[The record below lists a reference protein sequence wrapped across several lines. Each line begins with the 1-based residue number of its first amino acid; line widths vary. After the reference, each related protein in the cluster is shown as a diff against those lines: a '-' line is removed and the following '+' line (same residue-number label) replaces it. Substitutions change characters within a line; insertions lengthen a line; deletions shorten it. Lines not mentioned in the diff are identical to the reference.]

1 MSQFSISGAA
11 SGIDTASI
19 INSLVSV
26 QQNQQRLLQTQQS
39 TQQQASSALGSL
51 ITTLNTLG
59 TQAGK
64 LATTAN
70 WHGSSAATTSSNV
83 TATATGSAAQS
94 LTFDVTSVAAA
105 HSLVSAGTV
114 SSLGSQVAAP
124 GSITVTHPDGSTASV
139 DVGSGTLSDVVAGIN
154 ASSTGLRAA
163 AVQTGTGQYR
173 LQVTSAATGAASSF
187 SLAGLTGF
195 SGTNV
200 LAQGT
205 DAQITIGT
213 DVNTQYTATSSSNT
227 FDKVLPGLSFTV
239 SKLESGVTVSSKVD
253 GSSVATDIQA
263 LVTTANSLLS
273 SISTNT
279 AWNATKKSGGPLVGD
294 AAVRSLQQRVLTLVS
309 GAGAPG
315 VSVTRDGTLSFDSA
329 AFTTAFAK
337 DPAAVAATF
346 GATGAFSAANGV
358 TGSVRYSSATST
370 TRAGTYA
377 VGVTQAAAREQW
389 DVDATNG
396 LAGTTI
402 SLTRGAT
409 TSSYIVGATDT
420 MDDIAAALNSNAA
433 SSGLGLSASVGG
445 SGLLLTAGS
454 VGAAAAFSVSVD
466 SLAQSRLTAGADV
479 VGTIDGQT
487 GTGTGSLLSLATGT
501 GGAAGLVLDT
511 SVTDADV
518 TASGGAVGSFTYQ
531 PGLAQRLTQL
541 VRLETTSGTGILAT
555 AKTGRDARVSDL
567 QKQIDAWDTRLS
579 AYRATLQTQFTA
591 METAIA
597 ALKSQ
602 TSALTQLTTSST
614 STN

>member
-26 QQNQQRLLQTQQS
+26 QQNQQKLLQNQQS
-39 TQQQASSALGSL
+39 AQQQASSALGSL

-59 TQAGK
+59 SQASK

-70 WHGSSAATTSSNV
+70 WQGSTAASTSATV
-83 TATATGSAAQS
+83 TARATGSAAQS

-105 HSLVSAGTV
+105 HTLVSASTV
-114 SSLGSQVAAP
+114 GSLGSQVAAP
-124 GSITVTHPDGSTASV
+124 GSITLTRQDGSTASI
-139 DVGSGTLSDVVAGIN
+139 DVGSGSLSDVVAGIN
-154 ASSTGLRAA
+154 ASGAGLRAA
-163 AVQTGTGQYR
+163 AVRTGPGEYR
-173 LQVTSAATGAASSF
+173 LQVSSAATGAASSF
-187 SLAGLTGF
+187 SLDGLTGF

-200 LAQGT
+200 LTQGL

-213 DVNTQYTATSSSNT
+213 DLNTQYTATSSSNT
-227 FDKVLPGLSFTV
+227 FDTVLPGLSFTV
-239 SKLESGVTVSSKVD
+239 SKLESGVTVSSTVD
-253 GSSVATDIQA
+253 GSAVAADIQA
-263 LVTTANSLLS
+263 MVTTANSVLS

-337 DPAAVAATF
+337 DPAGTAASF
-346 GATGAFSAANGV
+346 GATGTFSAASGV
-358 TGSVRYSSATST
+358 TGSVRYSSATSA
-370 TRAGTYA
+370 TRAGTYS
-377 VGVTQAAAREQW
+377 VGVTQAAARELW

-396 LAGTTI
+396 LTGTTI

-409 TSSYIVGATDT
+409 TSSYTVGATDT
-420 MDDIAAALNSNAA
+420 LDDIAAALNSNSA
-433 SSGLGLSASVGG
+433 SAGLGLSASVGG
-445 SGLLLTAGS
+445 NGLLLTAGS
-454 VGAAAAFSVSVD
+454 VGAAAAFSVAVD
-466 SLAQSRLTAGADV
+466 SVTQTRLTAGVDV
-479 VGTIDGQT
+479 IGTIDGQSA
-487 GTGTGSLLSLATGT
+487 TGTGSLLALANGT

-511 SVTDADV
+511 SVTDTDV
-518 TASGGAVGSFTYQ
+518 TTSGGAVGSFTYQ
-531 PGLAQRLTQL
+531 PGLAQQLAQL
-541 VRLETTSGTGILAT
+541 VSQETTSGTGILAT
-555 AKTGRDARVSDL
+555 AKTGRDARVTDL

-591 METAIA
+591 METAISS
-597 ALKSQ
+597 LKNQ
-602 TSALTQLTTSST
+602 TSALTQLTAKTT
-614 STN
+614 TA

>member
-346 GATGAFSAANGV
+346 GATGAFSAASGV

-409 TSSYIVGATDT
+409 TSSYTVGATDT

>member
-26 QQNQQRLLQTQQS
+26 QQNQQRLLQSQQS
-39 TQQQASSALGSL
+39 AQQQASTALGSL

-59 TQAGK
+59 SQAGK
-64 LATTAN
+64 LATTAT
-70 WHGSSAATTSSNV
+70 WQGSSATSTSATV

-94 LTFDVTSVAAA
+94 LTFDVTAVAAA
-105 HSLVSAGTV
+105 HSIVSASTL
-114 SSLGSQVAAP
+114 SSLGAQAAAP
-124 GSITVTHPDGSTASV
+124 GSITLTRQDGSTASV
-139 DVGSGTLSDVVAGIN
+139 DVGSGSLSDVVAGIN
-154 ASSTGLRAA
+154 ASSAGLRAA
-163 AVQTGTGQYR
+163 AVQTGPGQYR
-173 LQVTSAATGAASSF
+173 LQVTSAASGAASSF
-187 SLAGLTGF
+187 SLDGLIGF

-200 LAQGT
+200 LTQGA
-205 DAQITIGT
+205 DAQITVGT

-227 FDKVLPGLSFTV
+227 FDKLLPGLSFTV
-239 SKLESGVTVSSKVD
+239 SRLESGVTVSSKVD
-253 GSSVATDIQA
+253 GSSVAGDIQA
-263 LVTTANSLLS
+263 MVTTANSLLS

-294 AAVRSLQQRVLTLVS
+294 ASVRSLQQRVLTLVS

-315 VSVTRDGTLSFDSA
+315 VSVTRDGTLSFDST

-337 DPAAVAATF
+337 DPAGVAAKF
-346 GATGAFSAANGV
+346 GATGAFSAASGV
-358 TGSVRYSSATST
+358 TGAVRYASATST

-389 DVDATNG
+389 DLDATNG

-402 SLTRGAT
+402 SITRGST
-409 TSSYIVGATDT
+409 TSSYTVGATDT
-420 MDDIAAALNSNAA
+420 LDTIAAALSSNAA

-466 SLAQSRLTAGADV
+466 SVTQNRLTAGVDV
-479 VGTIDGQT
+479 AGTIDGQAAT
-487 GTGTGSLLSLATGT
+487 GSGSLLSLANGT
-501 GGAAGLVLDT
+501 GGAVGLVLDS
-511 SVTDADV
+511 SVTDSDV
-518 TASGGAVGSFTYQ
+518 TASSGAVGSFTYK
-531 PGLAQRLTQL
+531 PGLAQQLTQL
-541 VRLETTSGTGILAT
+541 VSRETTSGTGILAT
-555 AKTGRDARVSDL
+555 AKTGRDARVTDL

-591 METAIA
+591 METAISS
-597 ALKSQ
+597 LKSQ
-602 TSALTQLTTSST
+602 TSALTQLTAKTT
-614 STN
+614 TA